1 MDNMLYI
8 IVGLVAILL
17 VAVLVLRKNKAKQPT
32 AQHLDK
38 TNQSVDAHAS
48 TLKPKTASVDSK
60 QVPVQQNAT
69 KFDPLTVAQRF
80 IDQQRYD
87 KAIETIERGLT
98 EKPQDSELLLKLLN
112 IYATTDQREDFNK
125 TYNAIKL
132 SGNATAIDNA
142 DKLKALLDQE
152 QTQNQPIKPE
162 SDNEAAFEGID
173 FDLSTSQTV
182 TDVKSDTDN
191 DNLDSSEAFSDS
203 VSSQQSIPSANN
215 DSDENFDL
223 TLADLESTNA
233 GTNNLNASSL
243 ETSHLETTQLETTAD
258 GDDISD
264 FDITEVTSADE
275 TSARPV
281 TVDDVNK
288 DQHVNNVN
296 VDDDFMLDF
305 DLMTDDSNSSELDFD
320 DVQAQDSQS
329 QDVSSDDEFV
339 LDFDDLV
346 EEADT
351 SKETD
356 TTNQEDNIQPTNDDF
371 ALLLEDEDSL
381 SVTDELAV
389 EDSLVV
395 EDNALVTNSLDTQE
409 NLNEN
414 EQVSGNDVVDSFAA
428 LETTDSSDEP
438 AVSEAT
444 QLELAA
450 TQEVIDDST
459 DESIEETLSIDEEFD
474 FDEVATSPTADTPV
488 ENEADISVTE
498 DYHVDTQNDTT
509 VAASDSDFA
518 AQFAADFDF
527 VQTLDSNQVT
537 LDLAGQYLQ
546 LGEYDSAKRLLNE
559 VVTQGDSEQQSQ
571 AKEMLAR
578 TA

>member
-32 AQHLDK
+32 TQHLDK

-60 QVPVQQNAT
+60 QVPAQQNAT

-98 EKPQDSELLLKLLN
+98 EKPQDSELLHKLLN
-112 IYATTDQREDFNK
+112 IYATTEQREDFNK

-152 QTQNQPIKPE
+152 QTQNQPVKPE

-182 TDVKSDTDN
+182 TDVESDTDN

-215 DSDENFDL
+215 NSDENFDL

-233 GTNNLNASSL
+233 ETNNLNASS
-243 ETSHLETTQLETTAD
+243 LETTQLETTAD

-275 TSARPV
+275 TSAQPV
-281 TVDDVNK
+281 AVDDVNK

-305 DLMTDDSNSSELDFD
+305 DLMTNDSNSSELDFD
-320 DVQAQDSQS
+320 DVQTQDSQS

-346 EEADT
+346 EETVT

-356 TTNQEDNIQPTNDDF
+356 TTNQEDNTQPTNDDF

-381 SVTDELAV
+381 SITDELAV

-395 EDNALVTNSLDTQE
+395 EDSALVTNSLETQE
-409 NLNEN
+409 HLNEN

-438 AVSEAT
+438 TVSEAT

-459 DESIEETLSIDEEFD
+459 DEGIEDTLSIDEEFD
-474 FDEVATSPTADTPV
+474 FDEVTTAPTADTPV

-518 AQFAADFDF
+518 AQFATDFDF

>member
-32 AQHLDK
+32 TQHLDK

-60 QVPVQQNAT
+60 QVPAQQNAT

-98 EKPQDSELLLKLLN
+98 EKPQDSELLHKLLN
-112 IYATTDQREDFNK
+112 IYATTEQREDFNK

-152 QTQNQPIKPE
+152 QTQNQPVKPE

-182 TDVKSDTDN
+182 TDVESDTDN

-215 DSDENFDL
+215 NSDENFDL

-233 GTNNLNASSL
+233 ETNNLNASS
-243 ETSHLETTQLETTAD
+243 LETTQLETTAD

-275 TSARPV
+275 TSAQPV
-281 TVDDVNK
+281 AVDDVNK

-305 DLMTDDSNSSELDFD
+305 DLMTNDSNSSELDFD
-320 DVQAQDSQS
+320 DVQTQDSQS

-346 EEADT
+346 EETVT

-356 TTNQEDNIQPTNDDF
+356 TTNQEDNTQPTNDDF

-381 SVTDELAV
+381 SITDELAV

-395 EDNALVTNSLDTQE
+395 EDSALVTNSLETQE
-409 NLNEN
+409 HLNEN
-414 EQVSGNDVVDSFAA
+414 EQV
-428 LETTDSSDEP
+428 
-438 AVSEAT
+438 
-444 QLELAA
+444 
-450 TQEVIDDST
+450 
-459 DESIEETLSIDEEFD
+459 
-474 FDEVATSPTADTPV
+474 
-488 ENEADISVTE
+488 
-498 DYHVDTQNDTT
+498 
-509 VAASDSDFA
+509 
-518 AQFAADFDF
+518 
-527 VQTLDSNQVT
+527 
-537 LDLAGQYLQ
+537 
-546 LGEYDSAKRLLNE
+546 
-559 VVTQGDSEQQSQ
+559 
-571 AKEMLAR
+571 
-578 TA
+578 

>member
-17 VAVLVLRKNKAKQPT
+17 VAVLVLRKSKAKQPT

-112 IYATTDQREDFNK
+112 IYATTEQLEDFNK

-152 QTQNQPIKPE
+152 QTQNQPVKPE

-182 TDVKSDTDN
+182 TDIKSDTDN

-223 TLADLESTNA
+223 TLADLENTNA
-233 GTNNLNASSL
+233 ETNNLNASSL
-243 ETSHLETTQLETTAD
+243 ETSHLETTQLETTQLKTTAD

-264 FDITEVTSADE
+264 FDITEVTNADE
-275 TSARPV
+275 TSTQPV
-281 TVDDVNK
+281 AVDDVNK

-305 DLMTDDSNSSELDFD
+305 DLMTNDSNSSELDFD
-320 DVQAQDSQS
+320 DVQTQDSQS

-346 EEADT
+346 EETVT

-356 TTNQEDNIQPTNDDF
+356 TTNQEDNTQPTNDDF
-371 ALLLEDEDSL
+371 ALLLEDEDS
-381 SVTDELAV
+381 
-389 EDSLVV
+389 
-395 EDNALVTNSLDTQE
+395 ALVTNSLDTQE

-438 AVSEAT
+438 TVSEAT

-459 DESIEETLSIDEEFD
+459 DESIEDTLSIDEEFD
-474 FDEVATSPTADTPV
+474 FDEVATAPTADTPV

-518 AQFAADFDF
+518 AQFATDFDF